1 MPAMSGLRMN
11 GLADI
16 QTSLLSRP
24 DFFKTPVL
32 DLTGGD
38 DEFVSG
44 EIHFF

>member
-1 MPAMSGLRMN
+1 MSGLRMN

-16 QTSLLSRP
+16 QTCLLSRP